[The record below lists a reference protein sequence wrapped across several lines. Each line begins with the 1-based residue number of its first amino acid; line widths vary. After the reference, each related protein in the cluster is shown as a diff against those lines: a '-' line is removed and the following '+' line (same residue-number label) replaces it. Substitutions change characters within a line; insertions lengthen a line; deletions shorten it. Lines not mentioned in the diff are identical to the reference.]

1 MGQMEAATAYLKD
14 QDVPN
19 YAAVAK
25 LFDVKPTTLRRRF
38 LGISTSR
45 AAAHAEHHQ
54 LLNTAQEEVL
64 LSYIDK
70 MTARHIPPTV
80 QIIHNLVTELLGRAP
95 GRNWPAAFLAR
106 HKERICSCYLHS
118 LDRLRCSAE
127 NRLCLNSS
135 MLQSCVLANKIL
147 A

>member
-1 MGQMEAATAYLKD
+1 MGQMEAAIAYLKD
-14 QDVPN
+14 QDVLN

-70 MTARHIPPTV
+70 MTARHITPTV
-80 QIIHNLVTELLGRAP
+80 
-95 GRNWPAAFLAR
+95 
-106 HKERICSCYLHS
+106 
-118 LDRLRCSAE
+118 
-127 NRLCLNSS
+127 
-135 MLQSCVLANKIL
+135 
-147 A
+147 